1 MITLRSISMIL
12 GIGCLVVGVMAA
24 LSDGGTV
31 AGFTA
36 LGRALVIAGAILIA
50 GVIVSASILASNNKE

>member
-1 MITLRSISMIL
+1 MII
-12 GIGCLVVGVMAA
+12 GIGRLVIGVMAA

-36 LGRALVIAGAILIA
+36 LGRTLVIAGAILIA
-50 GVIVSASILASNNKE
+50 GVIVSASILASSNKE

>member
-12 GIGCLVVGVMAA
+12 GIGFLVVGVMAA

-31 AGFTA
+31 PGFTA
-36 LGRALVIAGAILIA
+36 LGRTLVIAGAILIA
-50 GVIVSASILASNNKE
+50 GVIVSASILAGSNKE